1 VRDLVPDGVPLLLV
15 GNQCDRCG
23 LEAGIVEG
31 GVVEAGAPAQV
42 HISALNGAGETELG
56 QMLLQCC
63 GASAS
68 EGLQVALNDRQRQLA
83 AGAATSLQRSL
94 EAAADGLPWDF
105 WTIDLAAAASTLGE
119 ITGETVTEAVLD
131 RVFSRF
137 CIGK

>member
-1 VRDLVPDGVPLLLV
+1 MAHLNNGMDIKKIYQGSS
-15 GNQCDRCG
+15 RCP
-23 LEAGIVEG
+23 
-31 GVVEAGAPAQV
+31 PAQV
-42 HISALNGAGETELG
+42 LISALSGAGETELG

-83 AGAATSLQRSL
+83 AAAAESLQRSL

-119 ITGETVTEAVLD
+119 ITGATVSEAVLD